1 MEKATPNGNKSRREF
16 VKKVAYV
23 APVVITLAA
32 APKFAQAASA
42 KAGGRLPWQP
52 QS

>member
-23 APVVITLAA
+23 APVVVTLVA
-32 APKFAQAASA
+32 APSFAQAAS
-42 KAGGRLPWQP
+42 GRSPQRQPWQP